1 MKVEWEGMARQ
12 PQRSHAGSTCARKD
26 LDHGAV
32 ILTITQTVSEVKYTR
47 RSKAVQLWNK
57 VYLQHKISLNLV
69 KHNYLH
75 K

>member
-1 MKVEWEGMARQ
+1 MARQ
-12 PQRSHAGSTCARKD
+12 PEGSHAGSICAKKD

-32 ILTITQTVSEVKYTR
+32 VSTISQTASEVRYTT

-57 VYLQHKISLNLV
+57 VCLQHKISLNLV

-75 K
+75 N